1 MSTGTQTA
9 VGQGRP
15 RRFRAVQ
22 PGVAIWLTV
31 LWLLL
36 WGDLTPLLVLG
47 GVLVAVLVCVVFPL
61 PALRMHLRLR
71 PVAMAW
77 LVIRFAYD
85 VLVASWQVSKVVLR
99 RRQVSNA
106 IVEIQLRTPSDF
118 VLTVVGEMLTLVP
131 GSVLIEARRAT
142 HTIFMHVFDVDDEE
156 QARAF
161 RETALEQEKRVVRT
175 FGINLEHL
183 DLPPEQAQ
191 EKARATAPMTAA
203 EKAAG
208 LVPGMVPDRSG
219 PPRRDDEDDEDDT
232 EEFA

>member
-1 MSTGTQTA
+1 
-9 VGQGRP
+9 
-15 RRFRAVQ
+15 
-22 PGVAIWLTV
+22 
-31 LWLLL
+31 
-36 WGDLTPLLVLG
+36 
-47 GVLVAVLVCVVFPL
+47 
-61 PALRMHLRLR
+61 
-71 PVAMAW
+71 
-77 LVIRFAYD
+77 
-85 VLVASWQVSKVVLR
+85 
-99 RRQVSNA
+99 
-106 IVEIQLRTPSDF
+106 
-118 VLTVVGEMLTLVP
+118 
-131 GSVLIEARRAT
+131 
-142 HTIFMHVFDVDDEE
+142 MHVFDVDDEE

-161 RETALEQEKRVVRT
+161 RETALEQEKRVVRA